1 MSIQSYNEVNSLA
14 KKEKTV
20 YVSWKRQLPLYLM
33 LAIPA
38 LFVLIFSYGS
48 MVGII
53 MAFQDY
59 IPGKGWYVFGSEF
72 IGLENFRQLFDLP
85 NIGSVIY
92 NTVFIAIMKIIT
104 GLFFG
109 VGVALMLNE
118 VRSKSLKRGIQ
129 TAIFF
134 PYFLSWVILAGM
146 LVDLLNPSTGVFAKI
161 IGFFGGEAPFFLADE
176 NWFPWVLIISDLWKG
191 VGYGAIVYL
200 AAISGVDPALYE
212 AATID
217 GAGYFKKAIHVTL
230 PGITP
235 VIIMMGV
242 LSLGNV
248 LNAGFE
254 QVFNLYSPIVYST
267 GDILDTFV
275 YRLGISEG
283 QYSLAAAVGLFKS
296 VVSFSLISVAYYLAY
311 KLWNYKIF

>member
-104 GLFFG
+104 GLVFG

>member
-1 MSIQSYNEVNSLA
+1 MA

-104 GLFFG
+104 GLVFG